1 AIYFGT
7 GHVPM
12 LVFILVNI
20 TFGIAWGVFRP
31 TFSGMMPALLTDEE
45 LQKGNAAVQ
54 FVANSAMI
62 SGTAVGGILVSTIG
76 SSLALGIDAVTFI
89 ICGLIVFGL
98 RHLSQA
104 STKKSTI
111 LDDLVHGWKVF
122 LSFPWIVAIV
132 AAFSLIVMCWAAAEN
147 VLGPLIAL
155 QKFDGAKT
163 WAIILTVETFGFVA
177 GSLVG
182 MKIKPKYPMRFLMI
196 VTFSISIYIWTLA
209 APQPVWVIAGAA
221 FLWGLSLDLWGAI
234 WTTALQREV
243 PREALSRVSAFDGL
257 GSMIFSPVGLAIAA
271 PMAEWIG
278 ITRTLEI
285 FSVLSAVVIAAT
297 LCVPQVWK
305 MQLTA
310 DS

>member
-1 AIYFGT
+1 
-7 GHVPM
+7 
-12 LVFILVNI
+12 
-20 TFGIAWGVFRP
+20 
-31 TFSGMMPALLTDEE
+31 
-45 LQKGNAAVQ
+45 
-54 FVANSAMI
+54 
-62 SGTAVGGILVSTIG
+62 
-76 SSLALGIDAVTFI
+76 LGIDAVTFI
-89 ICGLIVFGL
+89 VCGFIVFGL
-98 RHLSQA
+98 RHLSNA

-155 QKFDGAKT
+155 QKFDGPKT

-221 FLWGLSLDLWGAI
+221 FFWGLSLDLWGAI

-297 LCVPQVWK
+297 LAVPQVWK